1 MTDVDRVKRQMLRE
15 VVRENVDL
23 KHGRLPRR
31 KHARKGIWQRLS
43 PAARAAALSLLV
55 TVLLGSFWAV
65 WTVAAVRPVE
75 APPSVAMAVATE
87 TAVPVRAAAPAPKVS
102 EASDPRPGP
111 AVDASVFPLAVR
123 RIVLDPGHGG
133 DNEGT
138 HAPLGL
144 VEKELTL
151 DIAGRLHRLLAAR
164 GFEVLVTRRGDEAVS
179 LQDRAVLANDA
190 EADIFVSI
198 HLNWIEDQKTRGI
211 ETYYL
216 GPTNDPYLTQLAAA
230 ENRDSGHSLADVRR
244 LLDRIYAGV
253 RQDNSRKLAESVQ
266 ASLFQSLGKLNPTLK
281 DRGVKA
287 APFIVLLDTE
297 MPAILAEVSC
307 LSNEEEARLLTQP
320 QYRQYIA
327 EALADGIRSYADAA
341 QGLRD
346 APAATT
352 AAEKG
357 T

>member
-15 VVRENVDL
+15 LVRENVDL
-23 KHGRLPRR
+23 KQGRLPRR
-31 KHARKGIWQRLS
+31 KHARKSLWQRLS
-43 PAARAAALSLLV
+43 PAARAAAVSLLAAA
-55 TVLLGSFWAV
+55 LLGSFWAV
-65 WTVAAVRPVE
+65 WTVRPA
-75 APPSVAMAVATE
+75 APPPAAMAVASE
-87 TAVPVRAAAPAPKVS
+87 TAAPARAS
-102 EASDPRPGP
+102 MSYEASDPRPGP

-151 DIAGRLHRLLAAR
+151 DIAGRLQRLLAAR

-179 LQDRAVLANDA
+179 LQSRAVLANEA
-190 EADIFVSI
+190 GADIFVSI

-216 GPTNDPYLTQLAAA
+216 GPTNDPYLTKLAAA
-230 ENRDSGHSLADVRR
+230 ENRDSGHPLADVRR

-307 LSNEEEARLLTQP
+307 LSNEEEARLLTKP
-320 QYRQYIA
+320 LYRQYIA

-341 QGLRD
+341 QGLPD
-346 APAATT
+346 ATT
-352 AAEKG
+352 AVEKG